1 MNIRQSITLPVH
13 GRLLYHLVALMTVS
27 IWGVTFVS
35 TKILI
40 NTGLNP
46 TEIFIYRFFIAYICI
61 LVISHRRL
69 LADSLKDEMLMCL
82 AGLCGG
88 SLYFIAENSALGIT
102 FASNV
107 SLLIC
112 TAPLFTMILERMLFH
127 TPLRRRM
134 LGGSLIALC
143 GVGLVVFDGTFN
155 LGINPLGDLLT
166 IAAAMLWAMYCIILK
181 VIARRYSTFFISR
194 KVFFYGLLSASLTLL
209 FRQQPVNVS
218 LLLRPE
224 VCGNLLFLGVFA
236 SMICYVLW
244 NGVVNALGADKAA
257 NYIYFV
263 PMVTIL
269 SAVIFLSEPFTALT
283 VTGTAMIIGGVYTAE
298 R

>member
-1 MNIRQSITLPVH
+1 MNVRHVSLPIH
-13 GRLLYHLVALMTVS
+13 GRLLYHLIALMTVS

-46 TEIFIYRFFIAYICI
+46 TEIFIYRFLIAYICI
-61 LVISHRRL
+61 LAISHKKL
-69 LADSLKDEMLMCL
+69 WADNLKDEITMCL

-88 SLYFIAENSALGIT
+88 SLYFIAENTALGMT

-112 TAPLFTMILERMLFH
+112 TAPICTMILERILFH
-127 TPLRRRM
+127 APMRPRM

-143 GVGLVVFDGTFN
+143 GVGFVVFDGTFN
-155 LGINPLGDLLT
+155 LGTNPLGDILT

-209 FRQQPVNVS
+209 YNQQPIDTS
-218 LLLRPE
+218 MLLLPE
-224 VCGNLLFLGVFA
+224 VYSNLLFLGVFA
-236 SMICYVLW
+236 SMICYILW
-244 NGVVNALGADKAA
+244 NSVVNILGADKAA

-263 PMVTIL
+263 PMMTIL
-269 SAVIFLSEPFTALT
+269 TAVTFLAEPFTLFT
-283 VTGTAMIIGGVYTAE
+283 VVGTTMIIGGVFTAE